1 MSLILKCPN
10 CGGSASLP
18 LEMSC
23 RDHRP
28 VLVPDHDEPSSEIA
42 ALTDE
47 LQELYSALSEAGYPW
62 VAYCPTVYRAVQ
74 TIERQAQ

>member
-1 MSLILKCPN
+1 MN
-10 CGGSASLP
+10 
-18 LEMSC
+18 
-23 RDHRP
+23 
-28 VLVPDHDEPSSEIA
+28 DEGTSEIP

-74 TIERQAQ
+74 TIERQAR